1 MACRQTAFYGLITP
15 SRKSLPTRRT
25 KLVSSVD
32 RFPFRVA
39 NVDHCPDRFR
49 DLLRAA
55 VDVTDN
61 IFQIIYSPAFAAGK
75 AYLPGSVLCVADRRW
90 VIVHETRRDRVVV
103 EKAGFDETLFVEVT
117 VMLLYGRLKIDYV
130 LDGHGRSAT
139 CYFNTVMEGFYTSA
153 IEQVLNSI
161 DRIWHPSGDRD
172 KKILQDL
179 KDWPLKFRNFG
190 WHYLPPGSKL
200 LDAIHWPTV
209 FGRFGR
215 EFVAAGAIFLTD
227 HHLVVIAED
236 RSRSWFEKRKRTRYG
251 ATITY
256 LPRTRISGFQ
266 IQESRRF
273 RVLELEA
280 HTADGAE
287 KFQVLFPTQCQE
299 KVTRLMRQAFQP
311 ELVN

>member
-1 MACRQTAFYGLITP
+1 M
-15 SRKSLPTRRT
+15 
-25 KLVSSVD
+25 SSVD

-103 EKAGFDETLFVEVT
+103 EKAGFAETLFVEVT
-117 VMLLYGRLKIDYV
+117 AILLYGRLKIDYV
-130 LDGHGRSAT
+130 LDGHGRSGT

-153 IEQVLNSI
+153 IDQVLNSI
-161 DRIWHPSGDRD
+161 DRIWHPSGERD

-190 WHYLPPGSKL
+190 WHYLPRGSKL
-200 LDAIHWPTV
+200 LEAVHWPTV
-209 FGRFGR
+209 FGTFGR
-215 EFVAAGAIFLTD
+215 EFVAVGAIFLTD
-227 HHLVVIAED
+227 RHLVVMAED
-236 RSRSWFEKRKRTRYG
+236 RSRSWFQKRDRTRYG
-251 ATITY
+251 AAITY
-256 LPRTRISGFQ
+256 IPRTRISGFQ
-266 IQESRRF
+266 VQERRRF

-280 HTADGAE
+280 LPAKGA
-287 KFQVLFPTQCQE
+287 KKYQVLFPTECQE
-299 KVTRLMRQAFQP
+299 EVTRLLRQAFQP